1 MIDDDVE
8 TGNLGPYQERPRI
21 FPNMRSKPYNP
32 LVRSLMLNLLF
43 DDNCYC
49 FVVRG
54 LYSINMRVHVSIH
67 LYLFGCGLL
76 FSKRIFQLFC
86 AVMIYDSFKFKSL
99 VEQHCFS
106 LHDFDAC
113 TKFTVFC
120 ADFSSV

>member
-1 MIDDDVE
+1 LSFQTNLSFKIQRPGSGGDLPQGSEDIHFPVARRVNSSHKMMIDDDVE

-67 LYLFGCGLL
+67 
-76 FSKRIFQLFC
+76 
-86 AVMIYDSFKFKSL
+86 
-99 VEQHCFS
+99 
-106 LHDFDAC
+106 
-113 TKFTVFC
+113 
-120 ADFSSV
+120 